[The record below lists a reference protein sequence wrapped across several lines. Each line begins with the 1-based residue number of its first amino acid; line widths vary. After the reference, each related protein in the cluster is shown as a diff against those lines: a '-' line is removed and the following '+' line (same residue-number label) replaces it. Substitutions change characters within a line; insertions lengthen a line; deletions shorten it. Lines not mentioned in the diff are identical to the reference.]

1 MVLSPKLCDIDF
13 DVYKKLCEY
22 KQGMFIRKTFFVAI
36 LLDASFLFF
45 SGVIIFRL
53 YENKEKSYGDNLP
66 QLKGKALVKREIKVR
81 NLNKLIQEFK

>member
-1 MVLSPKLCDIDF
+1 MLKNFHYLKIP
-13 DVYKKLCEY
+13 Y
-22 KQGMFIRKTFFVAI
+22 G
-36 LLDASFLFF
+36 
-45 SGVIIFRL
+45 IF